1 MRDDTPNTDSVWL
14 LLSFFFQ
21 TVTDTSFY
29 EFVIFLGLVNIVS
42 VLYAHYIDSW
52 GYDKFDHPE
61 SYGLA
66 RESCVTASNPFI
78 IH

>member
-1 MRDDTPNTDSVWL
+1 MHMPLFLDLW
-14 LLSFFFQ
+14 
-21 TVTDTSFY
+21 
-29 EFVIFLGLVNIVS
+29 IFGS

-66 RESCVTASNPFI
+66 REQFTCRNFEFTYFFVETSW
-78 IH
+78 